1 MLVGKFTIHLP
12 TQWTDKLKCQVV
24 KQATNG
30 GGTSGSAAANA
41 SISALEN
48 LMYRAMQIESQS
60 IDTTRPSD
68 VMLTVSF
75 LSHCISLARCPL
87 VANCPELGLVCR
99 ERKPVARNN

>member
-24 KQATNG
+24 KEATNG
-30 GGTSGSAAANA
+30 GRGTSGSAAANA

-68 VMLTVSF
+68 AHCLSF
-75 LSHCISLARCPL
+75 SPSLFCPL
-87 VANCPELGLVCR
+87 SAGC
-99 ERKPVARNN
+99 